1 MSAAP
6 ATLLWTPSASPAA
19 FHPSELLTAI
29 AEVRQPATVVQDPS
43 TGAIGLGLGGS
54 LATAGPG
61 VSGWP
66 VLGQLPPLYPEWLGD
81 RSFNEVHGTRF
92 PYVQGAMANG
102 IATAEMVAEMARA
115 GMLGF
120 YGAAGLD
127 PDRVRREVTWLKNT
141 LGSGDVAAGEVPWGS
156 NLIHSPNE
164 PSIEASVAELYLELG
179 VRRVSASAYMALT
192 KPIVRYAYTGIF
204 QDAEGRIHRRNAVF
218 AKISRP
224 EVAARFMQPPPQAM
238 LDQLVQE
245 GGLTADEARLARQVP
260 VAEDYIVES
269 DSGGHT
275 DNRPLTA
282 LFPSIRVLRDQ
293 MVRDHGY
300 VRPIRLGA
308 AGGIGTPDAAA
319 AAYALGADFILTGS
333 VNQACVE
340 SGLSETGRKLLC
352 QAGLADVVMAPAAD
366 MFEMGVEVQVLRRG
380 TMFGVR
386 ARKLYELYRAHPSLD
401 AIPATERTQVE
412 KMLKSSFDG
421 AWAST
426 RAFWMG
432 RDPHEV
438 TKAERD
444 PKHLMALVF
453 RSYLG
458 QSSRWAIA
466 GVPDRAVDYQIW
478 CGPAQ
483 GAFNAWA
490 KRSFLEAAE
499 NRTVVQVAR
508 NLLEGATVLTRTFQL
523 RAIGLPVPA
532 AAFDFRPR
540 PLA

>member
-300 VRPIRLGA
+300 VRPIRLVRPVA
-308 AGGIGTPDAAA
+308 SAPLTQPPLPTP
-319 AAYALGADFILTGS
+319 S
-333 VNQACVE
+333 VPTSSLRARSTKRVSSPACP
-340 SGLSETGRKLLC
+340 R
-352 QAGLADVVMAPAAD
+352 PAA
-366 MFEMGVEVQVLRRG
+366 
-380 TMFGVR
+380 
-386 ARKLYELYRAHPSLD
+386 S
-401 AIPATERTQVE
+401 
-412 KMLKSSFDG
+412 
-421 AWAST
+421 
-426 RAFWMG
+426 
-432 RDPHEV
+432 
-438 TKAERD
+438 
-444 PKHLMALVF
+444 
-453 RSYLG
+453 
-458 QSSRWAIA
+458 
-466 GVPDRAVDYQIW
+466 
-478 CGPAQ
+478 CC
-483 GAFNAWA
+483 A
-490 KRSFLEAAE
+490 KP
-499 NRTVVQVAR
+499 
-508 NLLEGATVLTRTFQL
+508 
-523 RAIGLPVPA
+523 GLPTS
-532 AAFDFRPR
+532 
-540 PLA
+540 